1 MDLGFVT
8 HSLHMNGRLV
18 YLDFEVDH
26 DNGTFLVHGPPNS
39 GVYPPGP
46 GWIYLVVGDK
56 WSEASYV
63 LVGDGSNP
71 PEDPGALDNM
81 LTNSDVSSGAAQKN
95 GGEGAE
101 SI

>member
-18 YLDFEVDH
+18 YLDFEIDH
-26 DNGTFLVHGPPNS
+26 DNGSFVVHGPPTS

-63 LVGDGSNP
+63 LIGDGSNP
-71 PEDPGALDNM
+71 PEDLGALENM
-81 LTNSDVSSGAAQKN
+81 LANSSVSSGSAQQN
-95 GGEGAE
+95 GGEGGQ